1 MADDNMGWPG
11 HRGDV
16 ERISRTTAE
25 LPIPVNAA
33 RSVAKPVLGTL
44 RHVGRLGM
52 MLLELARALP
62 EWRVWVPRTVEQCR
76 VVGTGSLGIIVLT
89 SVFAGGV
96 TAVQAGYQFTGSVPL
111 YLVGSIVAESI
122 ILELGPVLT
131 GLLLAGRVGARYA
144 AELGTMRVTEQIDA
158 LESLGRNPASHL
170 LLPRVLAGIL
180 MVPALVIFADAT
192 GLVSGWLA
200 SKQSLHI
207 TDADFIYG
215 ARYNFRPFD
224 LWYSGIKGVVFGA
237 VITIV
242 PCYVGY
248 SAKEG
253 AEGVG
258 RATTTA
264 VVLACVFLLV
274 LDFVLAKI
282 LLPT

>member
-1 MADDNMGWPG
+1 MTGDNIGG
-11 HRGDV
+11 ARRRRDV
-16 ERISRTTAE
+16 ERIPRTTAE

-33 RSVAKPVLGTL
+33 RSVAKPVIGAL

-62 EWRVWVPRTVEQCR
+62 EWRIWLPRTVEQCR
-76 VVGTGSLGIIVLT
+76 VVGTGSLGIVVLT

-96 TAVQAGYQFTGSVPL
+96 TALQAGYQFTGSIPL

-215 ARYNFRPFD
+215 ARYNFRAFD
-224 LWYSGIKGVVFGA
+224 VWYSAIKGVVFGA
-237 VITIV
+237 VITTV

-274 LDFVLAKI
+274 LDFVLAKV

>member
-1 MADDNMGWPG
+1 
-11 HRGDV
+11 
-16 ERISRTTAE
+16 
-25 LPIPVNAA
+25 
-33 RSVAKPVLGTL
+33 
-44 RHVGRLGM
+44 
-52 MLLELARALP
+52 
-62 EWRVWVPRTVEQCR
+62 
-76 VVGTGSLGIIVLT
+76 
-89 SVFAGGV
+89 
-96 TAVQAGYQFTGSVPL
+96 VQAGYQFTGSIPL

-192 GLVSGWLA
+192 GLVAGWLA

-215 ARYNFRPFD
+215 ARYNFRVFD
-224 LWYSGIKGVVFGA
+224 LWYSAIKGVVFGA

-248 SAKEG
+248 TAKEG

-274 LDFVLAKI
+274 LDFVLAKV

>member
-1 MADDNMGWPG
+1 M
-11 HRGDV
+11 

-33 RSVAKPVLGTL
+33 RSVAKPVLGAL
-44 RHVGRLGM
+44 EHVGRLGM
-52 MLLELARALP
+52 MLVELFRAVP
-62 EWRVWVPRTVEQCR
+62 EWRIWLPRTVEQCR
-76 VVGTGSLGIIVLT
+76 IVGTGSLGIVILT

-96 TAVQAGYQFTGSVPL
+96 TAVQAGYQFTGNVPL
-111 YLVGSIVAESI
+111 YVVGSIVAESI

-131 GLLLAGRVGARYA
+131 GLLLAGRIGARYA

-180 MVPALVIFADAT
+180 MLPALVVVADAT

-200 SKQSLHI
+200 AKQSIHI
-207 TDADFIYG
+207 TNADFIYG
-215 ARYNFRPFD
+215 TRYNFRTLD
-224 LWYSGIKGVVFGA
+224 LWYSAIKALVFGG
-237 VITIV
+237 VITVI
-242 PCYVGY
+242 PAYVGFT
-248 SAKEG
+248 AKEG

-264 VVLACVFLLV
+264 VVMACVFLLI

>member
-1 MADDNMGWPG
+1 MQ
-11 HRGDV
+11 
-16 ERISRTTAE
+16 RIPRTTAE
-25 LPIPVNAA
+25 LPIPINAA
-33 RSVAKPVLGTL
+33 RSVAKPVLSVL

-62 EWRVWVPRTVEQCR
+62 EWRIWLPRTVEQCR
-76 VVGTGSLGIIVLT
+76 VVG
-89 SVFAGGV
+89 
-96 TAVQAGYQFTGSVPL
+96 TGSVPL

>member
-1 MADDNMGWPG
+1 M
-11 HRGDV
+11 
-16 ERISRTTAE
+16 ERIPRTTAE

-33 RSVAKPVLGTL
+33 RSVAKPVLGAL
-44 RHVGRLGM
+44 RHVGRVGM
-52 MLLELARALP
+52 MLLEMARALP
-62 EWRVWVPRTVEQCR
+62 EWRIWLPRTLEQCR
-76 VVGTGSLGIIVLT
+76 IVGTGSLGIVVLT

-96 TAVQAGYQFTGSVPL
+96 TAVQAGYQFTGSIPL

-180 MVPALVIFADAT
+180 MVPALVVFADAT
-192 GLVSGWLA
+192 GLVAGWLA
-200 SKQSLHI
+200 AKQSLHI

-215 ARYNFRPFD
+215 TRYNFRPFD
-224 LWYSGIKGVVFGA
+224 LWYSGIKAVAFGA

-264 VVLACVFLLV
+264 VVVSCVLGIVVNYFLSSV
-274 LDFVLAKI
+274 MFR
-282 LLPT
+282 